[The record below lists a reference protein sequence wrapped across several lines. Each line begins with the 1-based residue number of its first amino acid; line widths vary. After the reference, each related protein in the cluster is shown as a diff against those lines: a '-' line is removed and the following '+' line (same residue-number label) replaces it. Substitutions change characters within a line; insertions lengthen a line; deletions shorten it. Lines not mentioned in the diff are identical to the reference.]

1 VGGSGGVV
9 VAAVIPGGIL
19 AHVGFPAQ
27 MSLNGALFEP
37 LLTLGVYL
45 LMLLLLLIEP
55 WCKKSYS
62 VFGVY
67 HEKF

>member
-1 VGGSGGVV
+1 M
-9 VAAVIPGGIL
+9 P
-19 AHVGFPAQ
+19 
-27 MSLNGALFEP
+27 LNRALFEP
-37 LLTLGVYL
+37 LLTLDIYL

-62 VFGVY
+62 VFGIY

>member
-1 VGGSGGVV
+1 VV

-55 WCKKSYS
+55 WCKKYA
-62 VFGVY
+62 VFRCLPR
-67 HEKF
+67 KFLKLLL

>member
-1 VGGSGGVV
+1 MLLS
-9 VAAVIPGGIL
+9 
-19 AHVGFPAQ
+19 
-27 MSLNGALFEP
+27 GALFEP